1 MRILHGGWGFRPWR
15 GGGLIAYAE
24 DVMDAQ
30 AARGDAVG
38 YLFSGRRYPLMRRPR
53 LHRWRR
59 RGVEML
65 EVLSSP
71 IPVGID
77 RGTRFPDL
85 DLHEPAIEALI
96 DRALADFRPDVL
108 NLQELL
114 GLPSAIVDIAHA
126 RGVPVVMTLHDYFP
140 LCPTVKLFDADRQV
154 CMRRDPAPECVRC
167 CRDAPLGTRHMRDM
181 TIAFELQR
189 AGRALPRL
197 RDPALRTLS
206 ALSPRMPTGLPI
218 DDRARG
224 SAAPPAP
231 EAAYR
236 RRRRE
241 NLERLARIDLLIGA
255 STRLHLLPDH
265 DVFTVRVEEEL
276 LVQEAPVHERGDHLP
291 VRGGHAKMTVHL
303 VAGHIAR
310 LQMRFIQAPPRPVRF
325 ATLAGAQNEEKGA
338 FVLLEAARRLSADAP
353 PADYV
358 IDVHGLVDDRVRDEL
373 ERLPRVRVHRAYSPH
388 ELDSILDVADV
399 GIVPSVWEDTYP
411 HAGLELLAK
420 GIPVIGNA
428 RGGIPDYT
436 IPGQTGWL
444 NRSCSGEELAEIMA
458 AVIRDP
464 AQIVGLNR
472 SIRER
477 RDELVKPLE
486 RHLDELDAI
495 YAEVVASGAQRPDTR
510 R

>member
-53 LHRWRR
+53 LHRWGR

-167 CRDAPLGTRHMRDM
+167 CRDAPLGTGHMRDM

-218 DDRARG
+218 DERARG

-241 NLERLARIDLLIGA
+241 HLERLARIDLLIGA
-255 STRLHLLPDH
+255 STRITEIYNQLGVPSARL
-265 DVFTVRVEEEL
+265 R
-276 LVQEAPVHERGDHLP
+276 
-291 VRGGHAKMTVHL
+291 TVHL

-325 ATLAGAQNEEKGA
+325 ATLAGVQNEEKGA
-338 FVLLEAARRLSADAP
+338 FVLLEAARRLSADAS
-353 PADYV
+353 PADYE

-464 AQIVGLNR
+464 AQIVDLNR

>member
-1 MRILHGGWGFRPWR
+1 H
-15 GGGLIAYAE
+15 
-24 DVMDAQ
+24 
-30 AARGDAVG
+30 
-38 YLFSGRRYPLMRRPR
+38 
-53 LHRWRR
+53 
-59 RGVEML
+59 
-65 EVLSSP
+65 
-71 IPVGID
+71 
-77 RGTRFPDL
+77 
-85 DLHEPAIEALI
+85 
-96 DRALADFRPDVL
+96 
-108 NLQELL
+108 
-114 GLPSAIVDIAHA
+114 
-126 RGVPVVMTLHDYFP
+126 
-140 LCPTVKLFDADRQV
+140 
-154 CMRRDPAPECVRC
+154 VRE
-167 CRDAPLGTRHMRDM
+167 M

-197 RDPALRTLS
+197 RDPALR
-206 ALSPRMPTGLPI
+206 ALSTLGPRMPTGLPI
-218 DDRARG
+218 DQRARE

-241 NLERLARIDLLIGA
+241 NLERLARIDVLIGA
-255 STRLHLLPDH
+255 STRITEIYNQLGVPSARL
-265 DVFTVRVEEEL
+265 R
-276 LVQEAPVHERGDHLP
+276 
-291 VRGGHAKMTVHL
+291 TVHL

-310 LQMRFIQAPPRPVRF
+310 LRTRSIEAPPRPVRF

-358 IDVHGLVDDRVRDEL
+358 IDVHGLVDDRVRGAL
-373 ERLPRVRVHRAYSPH
+373 ERLPRVRVDRAYSPH
-388 ELDSILDVADV
+388 ELDSILEVADV

-411 HAGLELLAK
+411 HAGLEFLAK

-436 IPGQTGWL
+436 IPGETGWL

-477 RDELVKPLE
+477 REELVKPLE
-486 RHLDELDAI
+486 RHLDELDGI
-495 YAEVVASGAQRPDTR
+495 YAEAAA
-510 R
+510 

>member
-255 STRLHLLPDH
+255 STRITEIYNQLGVPSA
-265 DVFTVRVEEEL
+265 R
-276 LVQEAPVHERGDHLP
+276 PR
-291 VRGGHAKMTVHL
+291 TVHL

-353 PADYV
+353 PAEYV
-358 IDVHGLVDDRVRDEL
+358 IDVHGLVDDRVRGEL

-458 AVIRDP
+458 DVIRDP
-464 AQIVGLNR
+464 AQVVRLNR

-477 RDELVKPLE
+477 RDELVKPLD
-486 RHLDELDAI
+486 RHLDELDEI
-495 YAEVVASGAQRPDTR
+495 YADAAR
-510 R
+510 